1 MKPSD
6 TMRMLAKDFVAVE
19 GLGSASEAKA
29 QPELHGSN
37 PGTHFLQVS
46 SHIPAFPPSPGLADE
61 GTLWSIKSAF
71 VPLHTP
77 RAGDRVRLQE
87 QSDATG
93 SGSRPNCDA
102 TGSGSR
108 PKSPPAAASLSG
120 GFWSAEQPCP
130 GRSSDADEC
139 DDFVTA
145 SGGTFTPT
153 YSNSFPGSPQ
163 FPKPSS
169 ASACDISPRDL
180 HRESAVGWVFPSPGS
195 PRQDHCACPVD
206 EFDCGIAAAK
216 LLNAERVVWNSKAR
230 SEFENGMTRV
240 NSSQQDNR
248 QAEEEQR
255 MLRFYGRDQPS
266 MLDES
271 LESHAAP
278 TSGASADDVSS
289 EAEWIERD
297 KSFNGSQS
305 SRTTLPALPITVL
318 TETGLSMRPEEV
330 MVHEVSNCP
339 QNDVKCPQEGWQSPQ
354 STREVDSNTA
364 PEDAAH
370 EGSQDCDRS
379 PLDPNPV
386 PTLKRAIVAQIA
398 RREIY
403 PDDVALQ
410 QRQQILRR
418 LDRITSKWTKE
429 AGGVEVRGRCTNE
442 AVRDVSCAIVEFCDS
457 SLTQKVL
464 LKLRARVFKHRGTEG
479 ESESLPPDL
488 DRWHR
493 IWRSGRDGVVT
504 DVMK

>member
-1 MKPSD
+1 MTVLAMKPSD
-6 TMRMLAKDFVAVE
+6 TMKMLAKDFVAVE

-29 QPELHGSN
+29 EPEHHGSN

-77 RAGDRVRLQE
+77 RAGDRVRRQE
-87 QSDATG
+87 QSSDTA
-93 SGSRPNCDA
+93 
-102 TGSGSR
+102 GSGSR

-130 GRSSDADEC
+130 GTSSDADEC
-139 DDFVTA
+139 DDFDTA
-145 SGGTFTPT
+145 SGGAFTPL
-153 YSNSFPGSPQ
+153 YSRSFSGSPQ

-180 HRESAVGWVFPSPGS
+180 HRESAVGWVSRSPSS

-206 EFDCGIAAAK
+206 EFDCEITAAK
-216 LLNAERVVWNSKAR
+216 LLNAERVVWNSKAEW
-230 SEFENGMTRV
+230 EFENNMTKV
-240 NSSQQDNR
+240 NSSQRDNR
-248 QAEEEQR
+248 RAEEKQR
-255 MLRFYGRDQPS
+255 MLRFFGRDQAS

-278 TSGASADDVSS
+278 SSKTPAESASS
-289 EAEWIERD
+289 EAEWIEHD
-297 KSFNGSQS
+297 TSSNGLRS
-305 SRTTLPALPITVL
+305 SRTTLPAFSITVP
-318 TETGLSMRPEEV
+318 TETGLSMRREEV
-330 MVHEVSNCP
+330 VNHEVSNTP
-339 QNDVKCPQEGWQSPQ
+339 QNDAKCPQEGWQSQQ
-354 STREVDSNTA
+354 STREVDSNTT

-398 RREIY
+398 RRETY

-410 QRQQILRR
+410 QRQQFLRR

-429 AGGVEVRGRCTNE
+429 AGGVEGHGRCTNE

-457 SLTQKVL
+457 TLTQRVL

-479 ESESLPPDL
+479 QSESLPPDL